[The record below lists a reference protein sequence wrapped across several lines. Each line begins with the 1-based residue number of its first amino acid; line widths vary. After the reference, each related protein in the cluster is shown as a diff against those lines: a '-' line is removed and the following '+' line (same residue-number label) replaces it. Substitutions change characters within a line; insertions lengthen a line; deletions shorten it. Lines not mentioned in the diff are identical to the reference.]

1 MTMLP
6 LAGGSLDDSLG
17 APYTEAP
24 ETDVAPL
31 WCDGVWLDTSANIP
45 WLQDGGDMGWSDF
58 APDRDDTL
66 VHMADSA
73 KEQPLMAEGICVP
86 GSQGRIPPSAP
97 PNEPAAHSMYRGARM
112 LPSTSPQQN
121 YLHGGASVPANT
133 PQHHAQPSSG
143 RDANVKIEHAPAG
156 SYASGSAKLSAG
168 NGAQA
173 TAAVSSATGSDR
185 GRLDQAATA
194 PKAIRR
200 RRNKRG
206 GSRKHIVGDEDEQT
220 ENFECP

>member
-66 VHMADSA
+66 VTF
-73 KEQPLMAEGICVP
+73 
-86 GSQGRIPPSAP
+86 R
-97 PNEPAAHSMYRGARM
+97 
-112 LPSTSPQQN
+112 
-121 YLHGGASVPANT
+121 
-133 PQHHAQPSSG
+133 
-143 RDANVKIEHAPAG
+143 
-156 SYASGSAKLSAG
+156 
-168 NGAQA
+168 
-173 TAAVSSATGSDR
+173 
-185 GRLDQAATA
+185 
-194 PKAIRR
+194 
-200 RRNKRG
+200 
-206 GSRKHIVGDEDEQT
+206 
-220 ENFECP
+220 